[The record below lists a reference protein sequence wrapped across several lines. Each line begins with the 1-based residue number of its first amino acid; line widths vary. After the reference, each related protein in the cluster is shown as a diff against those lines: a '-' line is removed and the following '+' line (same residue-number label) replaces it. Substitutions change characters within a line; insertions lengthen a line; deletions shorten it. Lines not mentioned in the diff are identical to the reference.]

1 MNPALAL
8 QMLRGQT
15 TLEFLKTTVVT
26 IGGASSAGA
35 ADFYI
40 SAPLKSKNDRREK
53 CDIKA
58 KSGAPGEVKFRAFN
72 VPMQNRDGISS
83 AANINGV
90 QLPMDGPDLMVTG
103 MLTACSFGFTT
114 DKKNVY
120 CCHIQPRTSVN
131 AANKGLALGVELVNG
146 GKFGNSADAMTVF
159 SHREYSEC
167 TSATVLGVRRL
178 DGWSLYCQGILG
190 MTMDVKFAV
199 QIL

>member
-1 MNPALAL
+1 MNPGLAL

-15 TLEFLKTTVVT
+15 TLEFLKTTIVT
-26 IGGASSAGA
+26 ISGASTAGP

-40 SAPLKSKNDRREK
+40 SAALKAKNDRRDKYEV
-53 CDIKA
+53 KA
-58 KSGAPGEVKFRAFN
+58 RSGATGEVKFRAFN
-72 VPMQNRDGISS
+72 VPMQNRDTISN
-83 AANINGV
+83 AASITGV

-103 MLTACSFGFTT
+103 MLTACSFAFTT
-114 DKKNVY
+114 DKKNVH

-131 AANKGLALGVELVNG
+131 AANKGLALGVELMNG
-146 GKFGNSADAMTVF
+146 GRFGNTGDAMTVF

-190 MTMDVKFAV
+190 MTMDVQFAV